1 MPRRILIADDH
12 FAVREGVQ
20 ALLRDTWP
28 NYDYAGVPNQP
39 ALMAALTASH
49 WDLVLLDLTM
59 PGRSGLEAVREIKD
73 LSPSTAVLVY
83 TMHPEDQLGV
93 RALRSGAD
101 GFLNKERA
109 PEELVSAVRRILEG
123 KRYISDTLADRMAQ
137 FLAQPET
144 GTAVDLLSDR
154 EYQILKLLGSGHMPT
169 DIADQLHLSVKTV
182 STYRARV
189 LEKLNLQTTADLIRY
204 AIENKIT

>member
-1 MPRRILIADDH
+1 MARRILIADDH

-28 NYDYAGVPNQP
+28 NHEYAGVPNQP
-39 ALMAALTASH
+39 ALMAALAASH

-73 LSPSTAVLVY
+73 LSPSTSVLVY

-109 PEELVSAVRRILEG
+109 PEELVTAVRRILDG
-123 KRYISDTLADRMAQ
+123 KRYISETLADRMAQ
-137 FLAQPET
+137 FLAHPET

-154 EYQILKLLGSGHMPT
+154 EYQILKLLGAGQSPT
-169 DIADQLHLSVKTV
+169 DIAEQLHLSVKTV
-182 STYRARV
+182 STYRTRV
-189 LEKLNLQTTADLIRY
+189 LEKLNLHTTADLIRY
-204 AIENKIT
+204 AIEHNIN